1 MNNPALPFNFKKE
14 NISSI
19 FFDFDGVLVDS
30 VPLKLKAY
38 QEIFRPYG
46 EDVVLEITNFHLAN
60 GGIDRYKKIQHVL
73 QKFSL
78 PVSHVNILAD
88 QFAGLVKEKVI
99 QANPIEPM
107 INLAIDLHSQ
117 IPIFIVSGTPEIELI
132 EIVKARK
139 WDSYF
144 REIKG
149 SPMTKPMIINTLL
162 ENYKLE
168 NSKCVFIGDAT
179 TDFLS
184 ARECGLFFLG
194 VPY

>member
-1 MNNPALPFNFKKE
+1 MKNFTLPFNFKKE
-14 NISSI
+14 NRSAI

-38 QEIFRPYG
+38 QDIFRPFG
-46 EDVVLEITNFHLAN
+46 DDVVKEITNYHLAN
-60 GGIDRYKKIQHVL
+60 GGIDRYRKIQHVL

-78 PVSHVNILAD
+78 PVSQLNILAD
-88 QFAGLVKEKVI
+88 KFAELVKEKVI
-99 QANPIEPM
+99 QASAIEPM
-107 INLAIDLHSQ
+107 ISLAIEFHKQ
-117 IPIFIVSGTPEIELI
+117 IPIFIVSGTPEIELN
-132 EIVKARK
+132 EIVNARK

-144 REIKG
+144 REVKG
-149 SPMTKPMIINTLL
+149 SPMAKPQIINILL

-168 NSKCVFIGDAT
+168 KSKCIFIGDAT
-179 TDFLS
+179 TDFLA